1 MFKTVAERKQF
12 AITHYESLASE
23 AFIIVDACPI
33 SDRSAD
39 TGHDIEILD
48 ARCVLA
54 IREFNKLNALITGRF
69 TWESK

>member
-1 MFKTVAERKQF
+1 MFKTITERWQF
-12 AITHYESLASE
+12 AITHYVSLASE
-23 AFIIVDACPI
+23 AFIIADACPI

-54 IREFNKLNALITGRF
+54 ISEINKLNALTTPRR
-69 TWESK
+69 KR